1 MDALPPNVITL
12 TFTVDFPPEESA
24 DLQATVELSLIGRV
38 FWPLPKPTHNL
49 LQAMARQWR
58 ISPHLLQVFE
68 VPYGLIQFVL
78 PTMEEKVQVF
88 QSQPW
93 AFKSAI
99 INLVPWETP
108 SQDLFDR
115 MQFMPLTIQLKDLPA
130 HCNNPAF
137 ASKLVQPLG
146 HKVEIAELTDAST
159 SHQKNKYLKPV
170 PYEFHTYV
178 TVTPSD
184 AGASSSGTKGPPPS
198 GALPDSVISVTDV
211 PICDGT
217 LLSSNCSR
225 HIGFHCFTNNDLDF
239 LSISV
244 AGKSKERLE
253 IDNCPPILSIAK
265 ANDSFLLSFSHLC
278 NAFVCY
284 VPHYNTNYDSSLR
297 LFDFPPASL
306 DLQVFK

>member
-1 MDALPPNVITL
+1 
-12 TFTVDFPPEESA
+12 
-24 DLQATVELSLIGRV
+24 
-38 FWPLPKPTHNL
+38 
-49 LQAMARQWR
+49 
-58 ISPHLLQVFE
+58 
-68 VPYGLIQFVL
+68 
-78 PTMEEKVQVF
+78 
-88 QSQPW
+88 
-93 AFKSAI
+93 
-99 INLVPWETP
+99 
-108 SQDLFDR
+108 
-115 MQFMPLTIQLKDLPA
+115 MPLTIQLKDLPA

-137 ASKLVQPLG
+137 ASKLVQPLGALIDAGLFSSQLEGRGSHFIKCIVKVDLLKSLQGRIQAPFGDKRPLWIRLRYEDLPTVCFTCGLLGHGHDHCPYSAILRWNPQERGAWMLAKPHG